1 MTTSS
6 GLKEQARRARAA
18 AGELAISSTEAR
30 NDALYLIAAALDERR
45 GQILDANAVD
55 LDEARRAGLG
65 EHITERMT
73 LNEERVADMG
83 DALGVIARLP
93 DPVGEVLD
101 ETIRP
106 NGLRVQRVRVP
117 LGVIGAIYESRP
129 NVTVDIASL
138 CLKSGNAAVLRGGK
152 EAFNTNMALANVITD
167 ALESSE
173 LPADAVQFVAST
185 DRALVREMLGM
196 KDEIDLMVPR
206 GSAEL
211 VHFVAETAAMPA
223 VTGGI
228 GVCHTFVDSAA
239 DLEKARGIVVN
250 AKVQRPTVCNALD
263 TVLVDAAVAGSF
275 LPDLARE
282 FASHGVEMRCDRRAL
297 SILHS
302 TNHGAKFKAATDE
315 DFGTE
320 FLDLIASI
328 KIVDGLDEAL
338 SHIRTYG
345 SGHSEAIVTE
355 DVATAEAFISKVDA
369 AAVFTNTSTRFN
381 DGGEFGLGAEV
392 AISTNK
398 LHARGPM
405 GLRELTS
412 YKWVVRGDGQVRT

>member
-1 MTTSS
+1 MTTSNR
-6 GLKEQARRARAA
+6 LKEQALRARAA

-30 NDALYLIAAALDERR
+30 NDALYSIAAALDERR

-55 LDEARRAGLG
+55 LDEAGRAGLG
-65 EHITERMT
+65 EHITERLT

-101 ETIRP
+101 ETTRP

-117 LGVIGAIYESRP
+117 LGVIGTIYESRP

-138 CLKSGNAAVLRGGK
+138 CLKSGNAVVLRGGK
-152 EAFNTNMALANVITD
+152 EAFNTNMALVKVITD

-196 KDEIDLMVPR
+196 KDEFDLMVPR

-239 DLEKARGIVVN
+239 DLEKAREIVVN

-275 LPDLARE
+275 LPDLARV
-282 FASHGVEMRCDRRAL
+282 FASHGVEMRCDRGAL

-302 TNHGAKFKAATDE
+302 ANHGAEFKAATDE

-328 KIVDGLDEAL
+328 KIVDGLDDAL

>member
-1 MTTSS
+1 MTTSAT
-6 GLKEQARRARAA
+6 LKEQALKARAA
-18 AGELAISSTEAR
+18 SAELATSTNGER
-30 NDALYLIAAALDERR
+30 NDALLSIAAALDERC
-45 GQILDANAVD
+45 GQVLEANAMD
-55 LDEARRAGLG
+55 LAEAERAGLG

-73 LNEERVADMG
+73 LNEERVADMAE
-83 DALGVIARLP
+83 ALGVITRLP
-93 DPVGEVLD
+93 DPIGEVLD
-101 ETIRP
+101 ETKRP
-106 NGLRVQRVRVP
+106 NGLRVQRVSVP
-117 LGVIGAIYESRP
+117 LGVIGTIYESRP

-138 CLKSGNAAVLRGGK
+138 CLKSGNAVVLRGGK
-152 EAFNTNMALANVITD
+152 EAFNSNRALANIISD
-167 ALESSE
+167 SLESSA

-185 DRALVREMLGM
+185 DRALVRDMLAM

-211 VHFVAETAAMPA
+211 VHFVAETATMPA

-228 GVCHTFVDSAA
+228 GVCHTYVDSAA
-239 DLEKARGIVVN
+239 DLEKARVIVVN

-263 TVLVDAAVAGSF
+263 TVLIDAEIAGGF

-282 FASHGVEMRCDRRAL
+282 LAGHGVEMRCDRRAL
-297 SILHS
+297 SILH
-302 TNHGAKFKAATDE
+302 TADNGADYKAATEE

-320 FLDLIASI
+320 FLDLIASV
-328 KIVDGLDEAL
+328 KIVDGLDDAL
-338 SHIRTYG
+338 SHIAKYG

-355 DVATAEAFISKVDA
+355 DDATAEAFISKVDA
-369 AAVFTNTSTRFN
+369 SAVFANTSTRFN

-398 LHARGPM
+398 MHARGPM